1 MMLKIRRTLVKHPYD
16 NVGRS
21 MALETKNLFIRQV
34 LMISKPWDQLRKF
47 FKIPTRVQKYHKV
60 VFFLPMLW
68 ATLGTIRKGSVYI
81 YVMSSDIQ
89 VIEELRQIPTI
100 TAPEIRPQKVMFFF
114 FSKYTETG
122 VFGLKKPC
130 EFLDQIEEIG
140 NEIVPLYKLVISE
153 GANVHWNPNKNT
165 GIPLSSF
172 FKIVKLFG

>member
-1 MMLKIRRTLVKHPYD
+1 
-16 NVGRS
+16 
-21 MALETKNLFIRQV
+21 
-34 LMISKPWDQLRKF
+34 
-47 FKIPTRVQKYHKV
+47 
-60 VFFLPMLW
+60 
-68 ATLGTIRKGSVYI
+68 
-81 YVMSSDIQ
+81 MSSDIQ

-100 TAPEIRPQKVMFFF
+100 TAPEIRPQKVI
-114 FSKYTETG
+114 SKYTETG

-130 EFLDQIEEIG
+130 EFLDQIKEIG